1 MIALTSTLPNG
12 VGTITIVGSVYT
24 VTINWDDNRDG
35 SVNNNDPNFQTSFQ
49 L

>member
-12 VGTITIVGSVYT
+12 VGSIYT
-24 VTINWDDNRDG
+24 VTINWNDNRDG
-35 SVNNNDPNFQTSFQ
+35 SVNNNDPNFQTGFR